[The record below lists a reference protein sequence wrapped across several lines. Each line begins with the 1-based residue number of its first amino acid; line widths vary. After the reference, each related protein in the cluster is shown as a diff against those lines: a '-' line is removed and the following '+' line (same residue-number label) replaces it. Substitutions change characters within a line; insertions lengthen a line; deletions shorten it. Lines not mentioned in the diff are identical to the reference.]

1 MKRTKAGGAASLL
14 LCAVVL
20 LGAGTIYQTQ
30 RADAYQTQLT
40 HTQSRA
46 FYELVDS
53 VKKLD
58 ATLEKGLHASTD
70 GYYATLSG
78 QIYANAAA
86 AKAAVGQ
93 LTLSDTNLERT
104 EKFLS
109 QVGDYSLS
117 LAKQHTKGQATTQEQ
132 YDVLESLSQYAKELS
147 TKLIDME
154 EQLSLGN
161 VSIGSLSETMEG
173 TQASLLDS
181 FTGAEE
187 DFAEYPSLLYDGPYS
202 DHMEQRT
209 ALYLEGGCD
218 TTIEDCLESAAQL
231 LGCSPKEVTGTAGNE
246 GTVPTW
252 RFTAQN
258 GGVAEFTC
266 VGGVPMSLSLSRTI
280 GPPKLSAEE
289 GVAAAKEYLS
299 ALGFGET
306 RETYW
311 NITDGLLLVNFA
323 SVEDGYLCY
332 PDLIELGVALDTGD
346 VIYFNAKGF
355 VMCHTDRQF
364 DPPAVT
370 AAEVQSK
377 LSARL
382 TVKEQ
387 SLCVI
392 PDDAGAETAVYAFIC
407 TNQDGRQYLVCFN
420 TQTGAEED
428 IMILVEGDDGTLAL

>member
-20 LGAGTIYQTQ
+20 LGAGTIYQSQ
-30 RADAYQTQLT
+30 QADGYRAQLL
-40 HTQSRA
+40 HTQNRA

-70 GYYATLSG
+70 DYYATLSG

-93 LTLSDTNLERT
+93 LTLSDTHLEQT

-117 LAKQHTKGQATTQEQ
+117 LAKQHTTGQATTQEQ
-132 YDVLESLSQYAKELS
+132 YDTLSSLSKYANELS
-147 TKLIDME
+147 TQLIEME

-161 VSIGSLSETMEG
+161 LSISSLSEKVEG
-173 TQASLLDS
+173 TGASLLDS

-187 DFAEYPSLLYDGPYS
+187 DFAEYPALLYDGPYS

-209 ALYLEGGCD
+209 ALYLEGNCD
-218 TTIEDCLESAAQL
+218 VALEDCLAQAAQL
-231 LGCSPKEVTGTAGNE
+231 LCCTEGEVTSAAGSE

-252 RFTAQN
+252 RFTAPD

-266 VGGVPMSLSLSRTI
+266 TGGVLMSLSRSRTI
-280 GPPKLSAEE
+280 DPPKLNAKE
-289 GVAAAKEYLS
+289 GVAAAAEYLS
-299 ALGFGET
+299 TMGFGQT
-306 RETYW
+306 QETYW
-311 NITDGLLLVNFA
+311 KITDGLLLVNFA
-323 SVEDGYLCY
+323 AVEEGYVCY
-332 PDLIELGVALDTGD
+332 PDLIELGVALDTGE
-346 VIYFNAKGF
+346 VVYLNAKGY
-355 VMCHTDRQF
+355 VMCHVDRQF
-364 DPPAVT
+364 TPPAVS
-370 AAEVQSK
+370 AADVQSK
-377 LSARL
+377 LNPRL

-392 PDDAGAETAVYAFIC
+392 PDDAGGETAVYAFVC